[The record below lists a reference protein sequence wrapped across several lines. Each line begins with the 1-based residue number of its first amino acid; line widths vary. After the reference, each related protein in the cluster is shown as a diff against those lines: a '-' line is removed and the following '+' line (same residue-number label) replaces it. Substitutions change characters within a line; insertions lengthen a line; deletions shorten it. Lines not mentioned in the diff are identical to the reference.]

1 MLRLQTYTASDP
13 GFTVNSHLIM
23 GEKEAI
29 LVDVQFLRNEAKK
42 VYSEIPP
49 TIEYSI
55 TNKAKELESIMSTL
69 DRWWVCVRWNIEGEK
84 NGKNN
89 CI

>member
-13 GFTVNSHLIM
+13 GFAVNSHLIM

-49 TIEYSI
+49 TIEYSL
-55 TNKAKELESIMSTL
+55 TNRTKELESIMNVL
-69 DRWWVCVRWNIEGEK
+69 DRWVYVSYVK
-84 NGKNN
+84 
-89 CI
+89 

>member
-13 GFTVNSHLIM
+13 GFTVNSHLVM

-55 TNKAKELESIMSTL
+55 TNRAKELESIDHEHTGQMVGMCQMEY
-69 DRWWVCVRWNIEGEK
+69 RR
-84 NGKNN
+84 
-89 CI
+89 